1 MVLKPS
7 GGQALFTLVRFWS
20 RRWLSPWKDIP
31 PQPVAYVQ
39 SIVVL
44 EVIVSLSGNQP
55 VSITDVARN
64 LAIDHSVASRM
75 VAKAADDGLVVK
87 QRSQG
92 DPRQMLLSLTSKG
105 ESILADAHAWQEQI
119 FRELTQGWSES
130 DAEQLAEYLTRLAND
145 LKIEE

>member
-1 MVLKPS
+1 MALEPS
-7 GGQALFTLVRFWS
+7 GGRALFTLVRFWS

-39 SIVVL
+39 SILVL
-44 EVIVSLSGNQP
+44 EVIASLPSNQP

-64 LAIDHSVASRM
+64 LAVDHSVASRM

-105 ESILADAHAWQEQI
+105 ESILTDAHAWQEQV
-119 FRELTQGWSES
+119 FRELTQGWSRS
-130 DAEQLAEYLTRLAND
+130 DADQLAEYLTRLAND